1 MPWRGSSHDP
11 GATNESCLISS
22 LRLME
27 KPRVVIVGGGF
38 GGLHAA
44 KALATAPVE
53 VVLIDRRNHH
63 TFQPLLYQVAT
74 AGLSAIEIAEP
85 IRRVL
90 RKQGNATVL
99 MGEVSG
105 IDLERRVVMATGQ
118 QSVPFDFLILATGV
132 RDAYFGH
139 EEWAEHAPGLKS
151 VDDALAIRHR
161 LLTAFERAEVEPDET
176 RRAALLT
183 FVIIGGGA
191 TGAELAGAIAE
202 ISRHTF
208 MGEFRRIDPGRARVM
223 LIEGSDRIL
232 SSYRPA
238 LSAKARTQLEKLGVE
253 VLTGSPVTDIDEHG
267 VSIGDRR
274 IDAGTVLW
282 AAGVEAS
289 PLGAKL
295 DVPVDEM
302 GRVLV
307 TDDLSIPGHPH
318 VFVIGDLANVEQDGR
333 PVAGVAPA
341 AIQMGRHAAR
351 SVTARLNG
359 DTPGPFRY
367 VDRGT
372 MATLGRSA
380 AIAQIHRISLSGFPA
395 WLAWLFVHL
404 VFLIGFR
411 NRLVVLLEWARSYLT
426 HGRSARLIV
435 GDD

>member
-1 MPWRGSSHDP
+1 M
-11 GATNESCLISS
+11 
-22 LRLME
+22 
-27 KPRVVIVGGGF
+27 VIVGGGF

>member
-1 MPWRGSSHDP
+1 
-11 GATNESCLISS
+11 
-22 LRLME
+22 ME

>member
-1 MPWRGSSHDP
+1 MV
-11 GATNESCLISS
+11 
-22 LRLME
+22 

-74 AGLSAIEIAEP
+74 AGLSAIDIAEP

-90 RKQGNATVL
+90 RKQDNATVL
-99 MGEVSG
+99 MGEVTG
-105 IDLERRVVMATGQ
+105 IDLKGRVVAVSGQ
-118 QSVPFDFLILATGV
+118 EDVPFDYLVLATGV

-139 EEWAEHAPGLKS
+139 DDWAAHAPGLKS

-161 LLTAFERAEVEPDET
+161 LLTAFERAEVAQDEA

-183 FVIIGGGA
+183 FVIIGGGP

-202 ISRHTF
+202 ISRHTLI
-208 MGEFRRIDPGRARVM
+208 GEFRRIDPRAAKVM
-223 LIEGSDRIL
+223 LVEASDRIL

-238 LSAKARTQLEKLGVE
+238 LSAKARVQLEKLGVE
-253 VLTGSPVTDIDEHG
+253 VLTGSPVTEIDEMG
-267 VSIGDRR
+267 VSIGGRR
-274 IDAGTVLW
+274 IEAATVLW

-289 PLGAKL
+289 PLGADL
-295 DVPVDEM
+295 EVPVDKM

-307 TDDLSIPGHPH
+307 ANDLSIPEHPN
-318 VFVIGDLANVEQDGR
+318 VFVIGDLARVEQDGQ

-341 AIQMGRHAAR
+341 AIQMGQHAAR
-351 SVTARLNG
+351 TISDRLSG
-359 DTPGPFRY
+359 EAPESFRY
-367 VDRGT
+367 IDRGT

-380 AIAQIHRISLSGFPA
+380 AIAQIRRLSLSGYPA

-404 VFLIGFR
+404 LFLIGFR
-411 NRLVVLLEWARSYLT
+411 NRLVVMFEWAKSYLT
-426 HGRSARLIV
+426 YGRSARLIV
-435 GDD
+435 GED

>member
-1 MPWRGSSHDP
+1 MPWRGSSHDL

>member
-1 MPWRGSSHDP
+1 MPWRGSSHDR

-27 KPRVVIVGGGF
+27 RPRVVIVGGGF

-118 QSVPFDFLILATGV
+118 QAVPFDFLILATGV

-359 DTPGPFRY
+359 DNPGPFRY

>member
-1 MPWRGSSHDP
+1 
-11 GATNESCLISS
+11 
-22 LRLME
+22 ME
-27 KPRVVIVGGGF
+27 RPRVVIVGGGF

-74 AGLSAIEIAEP
+74 AGLSAIDIAEP

-90 RKQGNATVL
+90 RKQSNATVL

-105 IDLERRVVMATGQ
+105 VDLERRVVVVTGQ
-118 QSVPFDFLILATGV
+118 QEVPFDFLIVATGV
-132 RDAYFGH
+132 RDTYFGH
-139 EEWAEHAPGLKS
+139 EEWAADAPGLKS

-183 FVIIGGGA
+183 FVIIGGGP

-208 MGEFRRIDPGRARVM
+208 IGEFRRIDPGRAKVM

-238 LSAKARTQLEKLGVE
+238 LSTKARHQLEKLGVE
-253 VLTGSPVTDIDEHG
+253 VQTGSPVTAIDEHG
-267 VSIGDRR
+267 VSIGERR

-289 PLGAKL
+289 PLGADL
-295 DVPVDEM
+295 EVPVDKM

-307 TDDLSIPGHPH
+307 ADDLSIPEHPQ
-318 VFVIGDLANVEQDGR
+318 VFVIGDLAHVDQDGQ

-351 SVTARLNG
+351 AITARLDG

-380 AIAQIHRISLSGFPA
+380 AIAQIRRISLSGFPA

-411 NRLVVLLEWARSYLT
+411 NRLVVLFEWAKSYLT
-426 HGRSARLIV
+426 YGRSARLIV